1 MHLNTYVRMILDVL
15 SNLRMPDRQC
25 AKEMLG
31 GPGSSER
38 ERWRSRFGG
47 KKQQKSFP
55 TKQKH
60 FLSERAT
67 RKVFIQL
74 PTSGLKN
81 NNRLI
86 NSSSSP
92 L

>member
-38 ERWRSRFGG
+38 ELEESIW
-47 KKQQKSFP
+47 KEQNNK
-55 TKQKH
+55 
-60 FLSERAT
+60 
-67 RKVFIQL
+67 KVFQQ
-74 PTSGLKN
+74 
-81 NNRLI
+81 NRNI
-86 NSSSSP
+86 S
-92 L
+92 

>member
-25 AKEMLG
+25 ANEMLG

-38 ERWRSRFGG
+38 EVEESIWWE
-47 KKQQKSFP
+47 KQQKSFP

-86 NSSSSP
+86 NSSSS
-92 L
+92 LL

>member
-47 KKQQKSFP
+47 KNNK
-55 TKQKH
+55 
-60 FLSERAT
+60 
-67 RKVFIQL
+67 KVFQQ
-74 PTSGLKN
+74 
-81 NNRLI
+81 NRNI
-86 NSSSSP
+86 S
-92 L
+92 